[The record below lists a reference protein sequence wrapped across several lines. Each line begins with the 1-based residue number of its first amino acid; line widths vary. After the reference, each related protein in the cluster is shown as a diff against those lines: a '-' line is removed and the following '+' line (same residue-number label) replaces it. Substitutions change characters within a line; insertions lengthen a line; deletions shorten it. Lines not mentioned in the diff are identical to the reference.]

1 MSEEETIDELVNAL
15 GNETNESIMT
25 LTSSK
30 IKSLK
35 NDMLQRL
42 GLSGKELKDMHK
54 KLKSYRYCS
63 DMSDTN
69 YGCYIR
75 WIPLKTQNKIKLTN
89 GGIIIDIDIIN
100 DCVQIKIKNNM
111 NRIFQIKFDECY
123 IFQKLTNQEN
133 IILGVLNYLEK

>member
-1 MSEEETIDELVNAL
+1 MSEENIDELLNAL

-25 LTSSK
+25 LSSSR

-63 DMSDTN
+63 DMSDIN

-75 WIPLKTQNKIKLTN
+75 WIPLKDPDKIKLTN

-100 DCVQIKIKNNM
+100 DCVQIRIKNNM
-111 NRIFQIKFDECY
+111 NRIFQIKLDECC
-123 IFQKLTNQEN
+123 IFQKITGQERV
-133 IILGVLNYLEK
+133 ILGVLDYLDK

>member
-1 MSEEETIDELVNAL
+1 MSDESIDDLLNAL
-15 GNETNESIMT
+15 GNETNESIMN
-25 LTSSK
+25 LSSSK

-42 GLSGKELKDMHK
+42 GISGKELKLFHK

-63 DMSDTN
+63 DMSDIQF
-69 YGCYIR
+69 GCYIR
-75 WIPLKTQNKIKLTN
+75 WIPLKTVDEIKLTN

-100 DCVQIKIKNNM
+100 DCVQIKVKNNM

-133 IILGVLNYLEK
+133 IILGVLDYLEK

>member
-1 MSEEETIDELVNAL
+1 MSDESIDDLLNAL
-15 GNETNESIMT
+15 GNETNESVMN
-25 LTSSK
+25 LSSSK

-42 GLSGKELKDMHK
+42 GLSGKELKLFHK

-63 DMSDTN
+63 DMSDIQF
-69 YGCYIR
+69 GCYIR
-75 WIPLKTQNKIKLTN
+75 WIPLKTVDEIKLTN

-100 DCVQIKIKNNM
+100 NCVQIKVKNNM

-133 IILGVLNYLEK
+133 IILGVLDYLEK

>member
-1 MSEEETIDELVNAL
+1 MSDESIDDLLNAL
-15 GNETNESIMT
+15 GNETNESVMN
-25 LTSSK
+25 LSSSK

-42 GLSGKELKDMHK
+42 GISGKELKLFHK

-63 DMSDTN
+63 DMSDIQF
-69 YGCYIR
+69 GCYIR
-75 WIPLKTQNKIKLTN
+75 WIPLKTIDKIKLTN

-100 DCVQIKIKNNM
+100 NCVQIKVKNNM

-133 IILGVLNYLEK
+133 IILGVLDYLEK

>member
-1 MSEEETIDELVNAL
+1 MSEENIDELLYAL
-15 GNETNESIMT
+15 GNDTNESIMT
-25 LTSSK
+25 LTSSR

-63 DMSDTN
+63 DMSDIN

-75 WIPLKTQNKIKLTN
+75 WIPLKDPDKIKLTN